1 MIEPVSEV
9 FNMTGVYGEKLNEL
23 VIQEHINGQEYVV
36 DTVSCNGTHR
46 VTMIWKYN
54 KVKTAEGDNI
64 YDYDETIS
72 ELGIGEAGLV
82 EYAYDVADALGVKYG
97 PIHGEYMVDEK
108 GPVLIEVNCRP
119 QGGYLDRKF
128 MDFISGQHETD
139 SALDS
144 YLILTNLTW
153 TA

>member
-119 QGGYLDRKF
+119 HGGYLDRKF